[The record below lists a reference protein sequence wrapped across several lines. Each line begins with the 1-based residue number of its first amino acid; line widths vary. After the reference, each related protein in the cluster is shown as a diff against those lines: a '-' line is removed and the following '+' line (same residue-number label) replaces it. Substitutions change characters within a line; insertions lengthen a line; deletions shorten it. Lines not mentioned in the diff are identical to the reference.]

1 MVPRVPTM
9 PVVSMVSKVPMVPM
23 SVRGHYVDHGV
34 HDVRGTHGVS
44 EYPRYL

>member
-1 MVPRVPTM
+1 MSVHGAMGHIT
-9 PVVSMVSKVPMVPM
+9 MVPM